1 MKTFKQLREST
12 TLHETTLE
20 LDELTTKIEQL
31 HKKAFPKSWFKI
43 KKSNFGGNAAVGI
56 HFGIVPES
64 EVPNKILDNDP
75 GHHRFMIFVRGED
88 DYEVKVTLGSIY
100 IVPEKG
106 VNLEMQGVKTKF
118 RKVKGN
124 SAKVLKAFTTFFPRM
139 KKIVTDNADN
149 IYGGDRYSKGIFESV
164 DLLEFG
170 LKPSELKKY
179 PALVAVKKEIDAL
192 LHKNRKHQYLP
203 RKEADKLDKLEK
215 KEKQIIQDL
224 GLDDP
229 SYKRAM
235 TDSVNEASAVE
246 LASKKIQVS
255 NKHEIAFGKF
265 KDGVAVIEQKGAK
278 NKWQVVFAA
287 DSSDLNEFSK
297 GLSSS
302 TVLCRLQTP
311 LSKPGSWEHRT
322 ICAIE
327 PMKGTIAFLDMDKYE
342 EDNVVKWEKGVKFT
356 FLNILDTKLD
366 YFDLK

>member
-106 VNLEMQGVKTKF
+106 VNLEMQSVKTKF

-235 TDSVNEASAVE
+235 TDSVNEE
-246 LASKKIQVS
+246 TSKNTQS
-255 NKHEIAFGKF
+255 SSKHDIALGKF
-265 KDGVAVIEQKGAK
+265 DKEGIAVIEQKGAK
-278 NKWQVVFAA
+278 NKWQVVFKA
-287 DSSDLNEFSK
+287 DDADKKEFAGS
-297 GLSSS
+297 GG
-302 TVLCRLQTP
+302 VLVRLETP

-322 ICAIE
+322 IASIDVN
-327 PMKGTIAFLDMDKYE
+327 KGTIKFIDMDKYE
-342 EDNVVKWEKGVKFT
+342 DENVVKWEKGIKYT
-356 FLNILDTKLD
+356 FLNILDTELK
-366 YFDLK
+366 YFK